1 MPSLLIWRD
10 WILVRFWELIL
21 EVCILLWLFLISFLE
36 KTYVPYVFRG
46 KRLTQTLHLMFFCP
60 YVLLF
65 PALAAAAPRYGASPS
80 VLRVSGLSPN
90 SWKTCSTAQT
100 CKISTPKLGIYTSKP
115 YICPVGHKN
124 SRPSAHRQ
132 SALLPAS
139 GHKRSCPPP
148 ESAKLRDF
156 FCTPQRAGIQRVT
169 PVSREIPENFS
180 KISSPKIWC
189 VCQKSVPLHSQIR
202 NEAYNISQIWS
213 NSIFENIT

>member
-1 MPSLLIWRD
+1 MYVWCFCVLYVFFVLCLIPKVLYRS
-10 WILVRFWELIL
+10 IMA
-21 EVCILLWLFLISFLE
+21 LLWTRGGGIYISRMANL
-36 KTYVPYVFRG
+36 
-46 KRLTQTLHLMFFCP
+46 
-60 YVLLF
+60 
-65 PALAAAAPRYGASPS
+65 
-80 VLRVSGLSPN
+80 
-90 SWKTCSTAQT
+90 W
-100 CKISTPKLGIYTSKP
+100 KISVIAPLDIKIPARL
-115 YICPVGHKN
+115 
-124 SRPSAHRQ
+124 RPGK

-189 VCQKSVPLHSQIR
+189 VRQKSVPLHSQNR
-202 NEAYNISQIWS
+202 NEAYNTSQIWS